1 MAFMAWDE
9 KYAVG
14 IAAIDRQHQGLVQMI
29 NDLHAALVAK
39 QGQQAL
45 AEIVGRMLDYAA
57 VHFATEETLLKQHR
71 YPQYGAHQAE
81 HESFRGKA
89 RELKQRV
96 ENKRFV
102 LTLEVIQFLKEWLSD
117 HILVKDQEYA
127 PFLIGAG
134 VR

>member
-9 KYAVG
+9 QYAVG
-14 IAAIDRQHQGLVQMI
+14 IAEIDRQHQGLVRMI
-29 NDLHAALVAK
+29 NDLHAALVAER
-39 QGQQAL
+39 GQLAL

-71 YPQYGAHQAE
+71 YPQYDAHRGE
-81 HESFRGKA
+81 HEGFRVKA

-96 ENKRFV
+96 DNKRFV
-102 LTLEVIQFLKEWLSD
+102 LTLEVINFLKDWLSD
-117 HILVKDQEYA
+117 HILVSDREYA